1 MKKGRRL
8 ISSRE
13 ISIAKENV
21 YAGYRIS
28 ILSRQNCGYI
38 ELNEENEG

>member
-1 MKKGRRL
+1 MKKGRRP

-21 YAGYRIS
+21 YVSYRI
-28 ILSRQNCGYI
+28 IVLCCQNCGYI